1 VRLVLILPVLLIM
14 VLPKTAEVAM
24 ATNDATSMMLSS
36 HPAWLNIES
45 PTLIMLGCIL
55 VFLAVW
61 ARRKLSK
68 H

>member
-14 VLPKTAEVAM
+14 VLPKTTKVAM
-24 ATNDATSMMLSS
+24 AANDATSIMLSS
-36 HPAWLNIES
+36 HPGWLNIES
-45 PTLIMLGCIL
+45 PTLIMLGCFL

-61 ARRKLSK
+61 VRRKRGK